1 MQNVDLFIESFN
13 MRPALFI
20 QEVACRHDYDQVL
33 EIFQGAQYEVNKL
46 KSDNFITALR
56 NGLDDLYHC
65 LRQLVAW
72 LETTA
77 RIKNARFLRSDNAL
91 NPILDHMYH
100 SAVACSTVL
109 ARRSSRGW

>member
-1 MQNVDLFIESFN
+1 MQNVDLSIESFN
-13 MRPALFI
+13 MRPALLI

-56 NGLDDLYHC
+56 NGLDDLYHG

-77 RIKNARFLRSDNAL
+77 RINNARFLRSGNAL
-91 NPILDHMYH
+91 IPILDHMYH

>member
-1 MQNVDLFIESFN
+1 MPSA
-13 MRPALFI
+13 RST
-20 QEVACRHDYDQVL
+20 
-33 EIFQGAQYEVNKL
+33 K
-46 KSDNFITALR
+46 LR
-56 NGLDDLYHC
+56 NGFDDLYHC
-65 LRQLVAW
+65 LRRLVAW

-91 NPILDHMYH
+91 IPILDHMYH